1 MRNIYRTPI
10 KTPNKKKWK
19 IFFDFIKKQIEKIST
34 DKNKLSVRK
43 ARCHWKIIGLINKTS
58 IITNDSLFSKI
69 FEIVLYRKIS
79 DKKKIEIWKK
89 INNL

>member
-1 MRNIYRTPI
+1 MRSIYRTPI

-19 IFFDFIKKQIEKIST
+19 KFFEFNKRLIEKIRE

-43 ARCHWKIIGLINKTS
+43 ARCHWKIIGLINNTET
-58 IITNDSLFSKI
+58 INRDSPFSKI
-69 FEIVLYRKIS
+69 FEITLYKKIN
-79 DKKKIEIWKK
+79 DKRKIEIWKK